1 MAGLR
6 TQEVFGKMRA
16 CVAPMGSC
24 YMYMHMHMYM
34 CMYMYNMCM
43 YMCMYMH
50 MYRRK
55 CNCLRKVSFPLAT

>member
-24 YMYMHMHMYM
+24 YMYMHMYM
-34 CMYMYNMCM
+34 CMYMRMH
-43 YMCMYMH
+43 MH

-55 CNCLRKVSFPLAT
+55 CNSANLVFL

>member
-24 YMYMHMHMYM
+24 YMYM
-34 CMYMYNMCM
+34 
-43 YMCMYMH
+43 YMH

-55 CNCLRKVSFPLAT
+55 CKVSFPLAT

>member
-24 YMYMHMHMYM
+24 YMYMHM
-34 CMYMYNMCM
+34 CIGASA
-43 YMCMYMH
+43 
-50 MYRRK
+50 K
-55 CNCLRKVSFPLAT
+55 LVFL

>member
-34 CMYMYNMCM
+34 
-43 YMCMYMH
+43 YMH

>member
-24 YMYMHMHMYM
+24 YMYM
-34 CMYMYNMCM
+34 
-43 YMCMYMH
+43 YMH
-50 MYRRK
+50 MCYGASAK
-55 CNCLRKVSFPLAT
+55 LVFL

>member
-1 MAGLR
+1 MAVLR

-24 YMYMHMHMYM
+24 YMYMYM
-34 CMYMYNMCM
+34 CMYMRMH
-43 YMCMYMH
+43 MH

-55 CNCLRKVSFPLAT
+55 CNSANLVFL

>member
-24 YMYMHMHMYM
+24 YMYMRMH
-34 CMYMYNMCM
+34 
-43 YMCMYMH
+43 MH

-55 CNCLRKVSFPLAT
+55 CNSANLVFL

>member
-24 YMYMHMHMYM
+24 YMYM
-34 CMYMYNMCM
+34 
-43 YMCMYMH
+43 
-50 MYRRK
+50 YRRK
-55 CNCLRKVSFPLAT
+55 CNSAKLVFL

>member
-24 YMYMHMHMYM
+24 YMYMHM
-34 CMYMYNMCM
+34 
-43 YMCMYMH
+43 
-50 MYRRK
+50 YRRK
-55 CNCLRKVSFPLAT
+55 CNSAKLVFL

>member
-24 YMYMHMHMYM
+24 YMYMYMH
-34 CMYMYNMCM
+34 
-43 YMCMYMH
+43 MYMH

-55 CNCLRKVSFPLAT
+55 CNSAKLVFL

>member
-24 YMYMHMHMYM
+24 YMYMHM
-34 CMYMYNMCM
+34 
-43 YMCMYMH
+43 
-50 MYRRK
+50 YRRK